1 MERVNFTGQK
11 LDKLP
16 TPPKGERYSYADK
29 KINGLIIR
37 VTHNGH
43 KSFQIYKKWQGRPI
57 RVTLGKY
64 PDLSIEN
71 ARKEAYKVMGQFT
84 VGKNPNTEKQKIRQ
98 DLTLKQAFEEYL
110 DKHAKKHKKTWD
122 YDDKQFK
129 RYLTNLQN
137 KRLSTITRQEVERLH
152 KKIGEENGIY
162 SANRL
167 LSLLKTMFNKAIQWG
182 WEGSNPA
189 QGVKKYKEKSR
200 DRFLQSAELPKF
212 FKALN
217 QETSITIKDYIFIL
231 LLTGARRGN
240 VLSMSWDEIDFK
252 RAIWRIPET
261 KNGEPL
267 DIPLVDEAINILKRR
282 KRDANSEWVFPSV
295 TSQSGH
301 LEESKRVWQRVLEN
315 SGIKDLRIHDIRRT
329 LGSYQAITGASSLII
344 GKTLGHKSQQATQVY
359 SRLNS
364 DPIEKPQ
371 WKRQQKPSLKW
382 EIKNEK

>member
-1 MERVNFTGQK
+1 MNKINFTK
-11 LDKLP
+11 RTLDALP
-16 TPPKGERYSYADK
+16 TPAKGERSSYADK

-64 PDLSIEN
+64 PDLSVEN
-71 ARKEAYKVMGQFT
+71 ARKEAYKAMGQFT

-110 DKHAKKHKKTWD
+110 DKHAKKHKKTWE

-129 RYLTNLQN
+129 RYLFGWQY
-137 KRLSTITRQEVERLH
+137 KRLSTLTRQDVERLH

-167 LSLLKTMFNKAIQWG
+167 LALLKTMFNKAIQWG

-252 RAIWRIPET
+252 RAIWCIPET

-267 DIPLVDEAINILKRR
+267 DIPLVDEAISILKRR

-301 LEESKRVWQRVLEN
+301 LEEPKRVWQRVLEN

-364 DPIEKPQ
+364 DPIKASMEKAT
-371 WKRQQKPSLKW
+371 KTIFKMGNK
-382 EIKNEK
+382 K